1 MKAAVLRVTTVLA
14 VVLAFTAISAQAQ
27 GIRNSQRFVV
37 PFDFKVGRSVLPAG
51 EYTFTADAQA
61 LRIRSKD
68 GRSNAIAVPQR
79 TLGASQI
86 TSETKLTFRR
96 YGDQYYLSQVWFPDG
111 VGRELKRQRPSGEVA
126 QNFSTIEVP
135 RRVQ

>member
-14 VVLAFTAISAQAQ
+14 VVMAFTAISAQAQ

-37 PFDFKVGRSVLPAG
+37 PFDFKVGRTVLPAG
-51 EYTFTADAQA
+51 EYTFTADSQA

-68 GRSNAIAVPQR
+68 GRSNAIALPR
-79 TLGASQI
+79 TVGSFRI
-86 TSETKLTFRR
+86 MSETKLTFRR
-96 YGDQYYLSQVWFPDG
+96 YGDQYYLSQVWLADG
-111 VGRELKRQRPSGEVA
+111 IGRELKRQRPSGEVA

-135 RRVQ
+135 GRDQ